1 VDTASAFAK
10 FLERL
15 PGWGVGAVG
24 VLLVSA
30 SLCLYVV
37 RVRRQAPSVLRES
50 ALLVS
55 LALLLSGVCSPLVL
69 VPTASAWRGRLGMTA
84 LVLAVTLLVYGTGRL
99 FVAGIRAW
107 SQKSEAIRSAR
118 GTLELIARIT
128 VLGVGAMIVMDAFH
142 LSITPFLTTLGIGS
156 LAVALALQETL
167 ANFFAGLYLA
177 ADRPIRIGD
186 YVKLDNGDEGYV
198 ESIGW
203 RSTRLR
209 TLPNNTI
216 ILPNDRLAKSVI
228 TNFDLPSKRTS
239 VLIRV
244 SVSYVE
250 DSRRVERIL
259 VEVGTQAVGKID
271 GLLGDPLPFVR
282 FMPGFGAA
290 ALEFTLICQIAHHV
304 DQFLVQHELRHRIL
318 ERFRQ
323 EGIEI
328 PLPESVIHV
337 RQGQGALVE
346 SPMGAD
352 GNGSGR
358 PGRAM
363 APAEAS
369 ASAARPV
376 G

>member
-1 VDTASAFAK
+1 
-10 FLERL
+10 
-15 PGWGVGAVG
+15 
-24 VLLVSA
+24 
-30 SLCLYVV
+30 
-37 RVRRQAPSVLRES
+37 
-50 ALLVS
+50 
-55 LALLLSGVCSPLVL
+55 
-69 VPTASAWRGRLGMTA
+69 MTA
-84 LVLAVTLLVYGTGRL
+84 LVLAVTLLVYGSGRL
-99 FVAGIRAW
+99 FVSAIRAW

-128 VLGVGAMIVMDAFH
+128 CLVVGAMIVMDAFH

-244 SVSYVE
+244 SASYDE

-259 VEVGTQAVGKID
+259 VEVGAQAVGKID
-271 GLLGDPLPFVR
+271 GLLGDPPPFVR
-282 FMPGFGAA
+282 FMPGFGTA

-323 EGIEI
+323 EGIGI

-337 RQGQGALVE
+337 RQAPAASLE
-346 SPMGAD
+346 SPGGSD
-352 GNGSGR
+352 GNGS
-358 PGRAM
+358 
-363 APAEAS
+363 
-369 ASAARPV
+369 ARPV
-376 G
+376 PGMGSRPENAAAPRPVG